1 MEWYVGILYYLLMTQ
16 YKLVL
21 HGPRN
26 RIWSKC
32 GIYKEVAFGLIKRRI
47 FLSLEL
53 SKNGTRVVR
62 CELSI
67 TGRARAHL

>member
-1 MEWYVGILYYLLMTQ
+1 MGILYYLLMTL

-21 HGPRN
+21 QGLRN

-47 FLSLEL
+47 S
-53 SKNGTRVVR
+53 
-62 CELSI
+62 
-67 TGRARAHL
+67 